1 MEKFAI
7 NLENVKRNVLFDCI
21 LMDSKVARKYKY
33 KKFYTNDQEE
43 PENWYEEFI
52 KDIRYSVQYKH
63 KGEKFYA
70 YHPFLTEGSNIPNFE
85 SICYVFYKDRVYS
98 FDNYYTDCPIFELI
112 LKTYN

>member
-52 KDIRYSVQYKH
+52 KDLRLAVNYLH
-63 KGEKFYA
+63 KGENFYA
-70 YHPFLTEGSNIPNFE
+70 SHPIKDEMYKTRDYE
-85 SICYVFYKDRVYS
+85 SICYIFHKDRVYS
-98 FDNYYTDCPIFELI
+98 FDNYYTDCPIFEQI
-112 LKTYN
+112 LKSYN